1 MKLSVLIP
9 VYNEK
14 QYIKSLINKVKESPV
29 DKEIIIVDDHSDD
42 GTAQFLQS
50 MEKQNHIRV
59 VFHEKNMGKS
69 EAVKSAMKK
78 ASGEY
83 IIIQDADNEYDPDD
97 YRQLLAASEG
107 NKNIAVYGNR
117 FSKGFV
123 NGMTIKQKA
132 GNLIM
137 TALFNILM
145 GQNLRD
151 METCYKLFPRE
162 SIDPSH
168 LQSTGFGIDP
178 EITARLLKS
187 GLSIKEIPI
196 SYYPRPYEAGKK
208 IKLKDAFITFLT
220 IIKYSIWL

>member
-14 QYIKSLINKVKESPV
+14 QYIKSLIERVRESEV

-50 MEKQNHIRV
+50 MEKHNNIRV
-59 VFHEKNMGKS
+59 IFHEKNMGKA
-69 EAVKSAMKK
+69 EAVKSAMKD
-78 ASGEY
+78 ATGEY
-83 IIIQDADNEYDPDD
+83 IIIQDADNEYNPDD
-97 YRQLLAASEG
+97 YKHLLEAAED
-107 NKNIAVYGNR
+107 NKNTAVYGNR
-117 FSKGFV
+117 FSTGFV

-132 GNLIM
+132 GNIIM

-145 GQNLRD
+145 GVKLRD
-151 METCYKLFPRE
+151 METCYKMFPRE
-162 SIDPSH
+162 SIDPSY
-168 LQSTGFGIDP
+168 LESTGFGIDP
-178 EITARLLKS
+178 EITARLIKS
-187 GLSIKEIPI
+187 GLRIREIPI
-196 SYYPRPYEAGKK
+196 SYYPRPYESGKK

>member
-1 MKLSVLIP
+1 
-9 VYNEK
+9 
-14 QYIKSLINKVKESPV
+14 
-29 DKEIIIVDDHSDD
+29 
-42 GTAQFLQS
+42 
-50 MEKQNHIRV
+50 
-59 VFHEKNMGKS
+59 
-69 EAVKSAMKK
+69 
-78 ASGEY
+78 
-83 IIIQDADNEYDPDD
+83 ADNEYDPND
-97 YRQLLAASEG
+97 YRQLLEAAED
-107 NKNIAVYGNR
+107 NKNTAVYGNR

-145 GQNLRD
+145 GEKLRD
-151 METCYKLFPRE
+151 METCYKMFPRE
-162 SIDPSH
+162 GIDPAN

-178 EITARLLKS
+178 EITARLIKS
-187 GLSIKEIPI
+187 GLRIKEIPI